1 MKNRMAETR
10 GETKAAQRSM
20 EVLATFGEARLIREG
35 DKIGLWGGSMA
46 DRLEALEWVS
56 LMMPDAVV
64 SIGS

>member
-1 MKNRMAETR
+1 
-10 GETKAAQRSM
+10 M